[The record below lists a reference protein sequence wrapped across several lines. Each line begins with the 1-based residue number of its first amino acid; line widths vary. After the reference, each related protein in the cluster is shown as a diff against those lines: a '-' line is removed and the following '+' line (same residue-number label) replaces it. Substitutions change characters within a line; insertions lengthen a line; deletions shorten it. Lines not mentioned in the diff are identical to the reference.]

1 MTYRFGEFEFD
12 AGSGELRRD
21 GDLVRLQAQPAQ
33 VLALLVDR
41 AGEVVSRDAIRA
53 AIWGDDTF
61 VDFDKGLNFA
71 IAQARAAL
79 GDSADA
85 PRFIRTVP
93 KRGYQFVAAVEAV
106 DRPAVA
112 ARRAR
117 HKARYLA
124 IAATI
129 IAEIGSAAWFWTAR
143 GSMASAQTI
152 AVLRFDNQTGLAE
165 YDRYADNVTDAV
177 VADLTASGT
186 GRFEIIGN
194 AAALRVP
201 RERRDIVAIGRAL
214 NARYI
219 VLGQVVRE
227 GARLRILADLIRLP
241 EQTHLWVTRIE
252 SAPVDPAPAV
262 SEVARRIS
270 SEFLAKL

>member
-129 IAEIGSAAWFWTAR
+129 IAALGAAAWFWTAR

-152 AVLRFDNQTGLAE
+152 AVLRFD
-165 YDRYADNVTDAV
+165 
-177 VADLTASGT
+177 
-186 GRFEIIGN
+186 
-194 AAALRVP
+194 
-201 RERRDIVAIGRAL
+201 
-214 NARYI
+214 
-219 VLGQVVRE
+219 
-227 GARLRILADLIRLP
+227 
-241 EQTHLWVTRIE
+241 
-252 SAPVDPAPAV
+252 
-262 SEVARRIS
+262 
-270 SEFLAKL
+270 